1 MDNKEK
7 EYLFPEFDDLTFDA
21 TDREKVFRRIKNE
34 TSKNK
39 VKKLFKSFS
48 ALFITSITG
57 IVAVLIFILFSSSTI
72 FNNNEEIHNVAQI
85 GEHEN
90 PRTELL
96 IIRREEHERADLQL
110 LFSYIPSEN
119 NLKILSIHRDLY
131 VPIIDETGQERMKGK
146 ALDTTIFESK
156 AAEKSFSKFFGM
168 QIDSYHELTE
178 ERFVQLLNSL
188 GGISLTTT
196 TETLSGEEVLSQLLA
211 RYDSARHTFEHREKQ
226 HNELLV
232 AIIEDLINK
241 NITQIFPEIDTSKDL
256 KIDAIEMGELVEFST
271 VKGIV
276 YYMVDEEGIEKV
288 RTELGVK

>member
-85 GEHEN
+85 GEYEN

-96 IIRREEHERADLQL
+96 IIRREEHEVADLLL

-131 VPIIDETGQERMKGK
+131 VPIIDDTGQERKKGK
-146 ALDTTIFESK
+146 ALYTTIFESK
-156 AAEKSFSKFFGM
+156 AAVKSFSKFFGM

-178 ERFVQLLNSL
+178 GRFVQLLNSL
-188 GGISLTTT
+188 GGISQTTT
-196 TETLSGEEVLSQLLA
+196 NETLSGEEVLSQLLA
-211 RYDSARHTFEHREKQ
+211 RYDPARHTFEHREKQ

-256 KIDAIEMGELVEFST
+256 KIDAIEMGELVEFSS

>member
-7 EYLFPEFDDLTFDA
+7 EYLFPEFDDVTFDA
-21 TDREKVFRRIKNE
+21 IDREKVFRRIKNE

-39 VKKLFKSFS
+39 IKKLFSSFS
-48 ALFITSITG
+48 ALFVTSITG
-57 IVAVLIFILFSSSTI
+57 VVAVIIFILFSSSTI

-90 PRTELL
+90 PKTELL
-96 IIRREEHERADLQL
+96 IIRREEHDLADLLL

-119 NLKILSIHRDLY
+119 NLKVLSIHRDLY

-146 ALDTTIFESK
+146 ALKTTIVESS
-156 AAEKSFSKFFGM
+156 AAVKSFSKFFGM

-188 GGISLTTT
+188 GGISITTT
-196 TETLSGEEVLSQLLA
+196 NETLSGEEVLSQLLA
-211 RYDSARHTFEHREKQ
+211 RYDPARHTFEHREKQ

-232 AIIEDLINK
+232 AIMEDLINK
-241 NITQIFPEIDTSKDL
+241 NITQIFPAIDTSKDL
-256 KIDAIEMGELVEFST
+256 KIDAIEMGELVEFSI
-271 VKGIV
+271 VKEIV